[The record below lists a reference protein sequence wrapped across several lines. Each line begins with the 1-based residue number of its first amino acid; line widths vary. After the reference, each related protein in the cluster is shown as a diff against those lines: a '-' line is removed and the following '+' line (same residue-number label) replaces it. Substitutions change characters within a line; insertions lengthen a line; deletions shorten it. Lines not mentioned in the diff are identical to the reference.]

1 MEMLVLLPRTMI
13 KKNTVVPK
21 KKNTKNSMTIDL
33 IMIATDVKSTVNCHV
48 SFNSNAHVY
57 NTSQYTMIKP

>member
-1 MEMLVLLPRTMI
+1 MEMLLLLPRTMI

-21 KKNTKNSMTIDL
+21 KKYKKSMTIDL
-33 IMIATDVKSTVNCHV
+33 IIIATDVKSTVNCHV

>member
-21 KKNTKNSMTIDL
+21 KKYKKFNDFDL
-33 IMIATDVKSTVNCHV
+33 IIIATDVKSTVNCHV

>member
-1 MEMLVLLPRTMI
+1 MI

-21 KKNTKNSMTIDL
+21 KKYKKFNDFDL
-33 IMIATDVKSTVNCHV
+33 IIIATDVKSTVNCHV

>member
-1 MEMLVLLPRTMI
+1 MI
-13 KKNTVVPK
+13 KKNTVVP

-33 IMIATDVKSTVNCHV
+33 IIIATDVKSTVNCHV

>member
-1 MEMLVLLPRTMI
+1 MI

>member
-1 MEMLVLLPRTMI
+1 MI

-33 IMIATDVKSTVNCHV
+33 IIIATDVKSTVNCHV
-48 SFNSNAHVY
+48 SLTSNAHVY